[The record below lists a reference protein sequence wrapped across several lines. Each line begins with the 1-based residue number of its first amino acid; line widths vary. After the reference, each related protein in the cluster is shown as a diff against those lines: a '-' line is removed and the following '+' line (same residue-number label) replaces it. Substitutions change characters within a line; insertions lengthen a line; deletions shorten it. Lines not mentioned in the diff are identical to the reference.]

1 MSQLGESFTSPKSF
15 INVRSLIRC
24 VLNIIGSDS
33 TNQQCPNLLPI
44 TLYYRWGDFVDV
56 HLFIAHCPFDTFTGQ
71 PLSAIS
77 FCYISNL
84 KLAFNVLVKFVQF
97 DTCSSLIFFYKE
109 VNNRLTR
116 ITTSVRSEATKKYGL
131 IMNRCSVVK
140 KRKREQSWI

>member
-24 VLNIIGSDS
+24 VLNILGSDS

-44 TLYYRWGDFVDV
+44 TLFYRWGDFVDV

-97 DTCSSLIFFYKE
+97 GTCSSLIILYKE
-109 VNNRLTR
+109 VNSLTR
-116 ITTSVRSEATKKYGL
+116 ITTCVRSEAIKNYGL
-131 IMNRCSVVK
+131 TMNRCSVVK
-140 KRKREQSWI
+140 KRKREQSGI